1 MGVGG
6 TEQERRGEEREC
18 AYKSHVQ
25 IQNSLFCNLQK
36 VCGRSANLNG
46 GVTTSQNE
54 SDGFLDLHDSPRL

>member
-6 TEQERRGEEREC
+6 SKKESEC

-46 GVTTSQNE
+46 GATTSQNE
-54 SDGFLDLHDSPRL
+54 SDGFLDLHDSP